1 MYEEGELD
9 DDVQATCQLVESV
22 TLNRG
27 CDLHESTKAIE
38 DTCGRK
44 DTGGVEVEH
53 TGGVEVEHKSP
64 IKQTS
69 DSESEGWGEGGDWD
83 ICEQPEIF
91 EESDQSDQPGLSM
104 RVEKRPSEEMTER
117 ENVLVLWNK
126 LRWTSQDTWKKV
138 TTRNETPHPL
148 LLKHHIS
155 SQYTTTPFNSVHENI
170 LLILRL
176 LNE

>member
-22 TLNRG
+22 TLNHT
-27 CDLHESTKAIE
+27 CDLLEPTKASE
-38 DTCGRK
+38 ETD
-44 DTGGVEVEH
+44 GVEH
-53 TGGVEVEHKSP
+53 ASGVEHKSP

-91 EESDQSDQPGLSM
+91 EESAQSDQPGLSM
-104 RVEKRPSEEMTER
+104 RVEKRSSEELAER
-117 ENVLVLWNK
+117 ESVLVLWNK

>member
-9 DDVQATCQLVESV
+9 DDDVQSTCQLVESV
-22 TLNRG
+22 TLNHA
-27 CDLHESTKAIE
+27 CDMHESTKAIE
-38 DTCGRK
+38 DT
-44 DTGGVEVEH
+44 GGVEH
-53 TGGVEVEHKSP
+53 TGGVEVEHKSSF
-64 IKQTS
+64 KQTS

-83 ICEQPEIF
+83 ICVQPEIF
-91 EESDQSDQPGLSM
+91 EESEQPDQPGLSM
-104 RVEKRPSEEMTER
+104 RVEKRPSEELTER

-155 SQYTTTPFNSVHENI
+155 SQYNTTPFNSVHENI